1 MNKGILY
8 LIPVPIHSEEDF
20 NIRLI
25 PPYIIEII
33 NDLKFFAVENIRT
46 SRRFIKK
53 INPNSNIDN
62 TFLYC
67 R

>member
-20 NIRLI
+20 NIKLI

-53 INPNSNIDN
+53 INPN
-62 TFLYC
+62 
-67 R
+67 